1 MENTENNGLNEGQNT
16 TEPAT
21 VIVTLHE
28 SMEATITAAIAELR
42 ATAADVE
49 IAKLKADYQNAT
61 IAGVSD
67 KDGYKFVTEGIRKMK
82 AIRSAIENKR
92 KELKAPALKY
102 GKSVDGEAERLKSQL
117 EALEKSLA
125 AKKLEIDQAAE
136 IRFNKRTTDLFA
148 LGYSFDGIVYFF
160 SGQDVNLGTK
170 TITPT
175 DIRDVEIFEPV
186 LAECAKFVESVKIE
200 RKRLADIAE
209 AEAKAERER
218 IEAERLAAEEKQRQ
232 AEAKAAAEAAE
243 KERLRLEN
251 EAKDRE
257 LEELRRQLAEKNNQ
271 AGVEPATGPSKPI
284 QDIGDV
290 LESDLAE
297 TSIVK
302 KGATPGPTSQAPQI
316 KIDPAKLSQIPA
328 AGVVNTQN
336 PNHVPNPAAGPAP
349 KSAPVWQKPQM
360 KTQDYIYGFNA
371 CKSAVLVMFA
381 DVERKHTRAEW
392 LAVFNGLQP

>member
-1 MENTENNGLNEGQNT
+1 MAKTQNNGLEASENPRPRHEGAIVSENT
-16 TEPAT
+16 AETVNTEPTT
-21 VIVTLHE
+21 VVVTLHE

-67 KDGYKFVTEGIRKMK
+67 KDGYKFVSEGIRKMK
-82 AIRSAIENKR
+82 AIRSAIEAKR

-102 GKSVDGEAERLKSQL
+102 GREVDAEAERLKSQL

-148 LGYSFDGIVYFF
+148 LGYAFDGIVYYF

-218 IEAERLAAEEKQRQ
+218 IEAERKAAED
-232 AEAKAAAEAAE
+232 KAAAEAAE

-257 LEELRRQLAEKNNQ
+257 LEELRRQLAEKNK
-271 AGVEPATGPSKPI
+271 PAEV
-284 QDIGDV
+284 D
-290 LESDLAE
+290 
-297 TSIVK
+297 TSAQKVD
-302 KGATPGPTSQAPQI
+302 TSTPQI

-328 AGVVNTQN
+328 AGAVNVQN
-336 PNHVPNPAAGPAP
+336 PNPAPNPAAGQAP
-349 KSAPVWQKPQM
+349 KSTPAWQKPQ
-360 KTQDYIYGFNA
+360 KSEDFINGFNT
-371 CKSAVLVMFA
+371 CKSEIVKVFSNL
-381 DVERKHTRAEW
+381 DSKLTRAEW
-392 LAVFNGLQP
+392 ISVFQNIQP